1 MDLRGETSADV
12 WGGHPQ
18 TELDECA
25 AGDEA
30 EAEPEGVQAAD
41 PVSPVAPSES
51 ALHFH
56 TAGNWLSTGCRWC
69 ESAFAL
75 LSHQKVTKGLTVLFF
90 YSIIE

>member
-51 ALHFH
+51 AE
-56 TAGNWLSTGCRWC
+56 ALSYYRQLVV
-69 ESAFAL
+69 SRFM
-75 LSHQKVTKGLTVLFF
+75 VV
-90 YSIIE
+90 